1 MTIQNSKKLF
11 FLTCWLPLLIGVFI
25 TLVVAWIVDYK
36 NNHDVNSYTNN
47 LADKT
52 ESIVEQRFQHFQY
65 GLRGARGSIVT
76 AGVDGITRKQFEK
89 YSGTRDLGSEFPGA
103 LGFGFI
109 RRVPVEQE
117 SDFLT
122 HARADGAPDF
132 TIRALTPHYGDRF
145 VIQYIY
151 PAEKNSQAV
160 GLDIGSEANRRS
172 TALAAAREDKPHL
185 TAPITLVQA
194 NKKPRKGALVLL
206 PIYSAD
212 AVLNTA
218 EDRESAVVG
227 WSYAPLIIDEVLA
240 NLESLTGQASVSLTN
255 LTEDEPFYRSSDTQA
270 SSSMENATTRT
281 IFVLGQHWKMELTPS
296 TQAVN
301 QIKSLDVGWVIFLGL
316 GLTLFALF
324 VINLLRTNSTT
335 IDQSNEIYELSLKS
349 IAVFF
354 KSPQFKRSC
363 PFGILVIVLI
373 FLVLVWFIT
382 QSRFT
387 DVANNLLATN
397 QSAISN
403 LDEEASHY
411 RRDTLFLANT
421 PPIQLLKT
429 LSVNSDIDVSKE
441 NRVLLKQS
449 DERLEDIF
457 KAYMLS
463 NTDVYQVRFIE
474 ASNGWQERVKVQRN
488 SEELEAFDK
497 ESLQSKENEP
507 YIGQTLNVGRGN
519 VFQSDINLNREF
531 GKIEQPMRPV
541 WRFST
546 PLFYSDGRPLG
557 IIIINVNA
565 NSFLKKVAN
574 STTSE
579 TKLYI
584 TNNEG
589 GFLRNPNS
597 AKDFTFENGGSYRWQ
612 DEFHQVDLPYGL
624 NRFDF
629 TAFSGQQGNV
639 FASES
644 DFSLSENSNDRVIK
658 IYATLSQFLVFQ
670 DMAIEI
676 GSVLVALL
684 LISLIGVI
692 IQYWVWLS
700 DKIRQRETWNLQIEL
715 QRNKE
720 MTRFKGLLESAP
732 DATFV
737 IDELGIIQVV
747 NAQAEYMFGYDRVEL
762 EGKEIQKLLPEYSR
776 QVSESKLIDRM
787 RDDDQAVVQESNKQ
801 SIAQKSNGDELPV
814 EISLSAVNLDEQI
827 LVSASV
833 RNISERLQI
842 EEQLRNALHDTE
854 LATQAKSA
862 FLANTSH
869 EIRTPLNA
877 IIGLG
882 YLLAEEKLTEA
893 QHQLVSKI
901 QISGKSLLGIVNDV
915 LDLSKIEANEMEL
928 EAQPV
933 ELRELCEEVSS
944 VFAIQAEAKNLEFH
958 FDLDPKLPSWVIT
971 DSTRLRQILANLI
984 SNSLKFTT
992 IGKISVSAKIEDT
1005 EQVLPENHINV
1016 RLTVTDTGIGI
1027 SPEAQARLFKPFTQ
1041 ADTSTTRRFGG
1052 TGLGLSIVHQL
1063 VSLMDGKIGIESA
1076 ENVGSQFWVDLPLRV
1091 QTLDEI
1097 AAQEN
1102 QNQTLFVLIAEDDP
1116 IDAQQ
1121 LRKMTRALGWRSEV
1135 VSNGVELVDT
1145 YLSRQANNL
1154 RPPDAMILD
1163 WQMPQMDGIEAM
1175 NLLANKIGC
1184 ENLPAVLMVS
1194 AHDKEVITAND
1205 SEHYASGF
1213 LLKPVDPSSLFN
1225 AVNDAVTL
1233 NTGNSKRVLQS
1244 TRTEAVGAKW
1254 LPNMSLLVVDDS
1266 PINLIVVSHVLKHN
1280 GALVQTANSGEEAL
1294 VLLEDS
1300 SNDYDA
1306 VLMDVQMPGIDGL
1319 ETTARV
1325 RNGLGLTSLPIIALT
1340 AGALVE
1346 ERNRALAAGM
1356 NDFLTK
1362 PIDPSKLINVLRT
1375 LVEAYRGKEIAIESL
1390 HSRESETTNE
1400 TSDETDNWPVITGLN
1415 IDKAK
1420 NILLGN
1426 KELFLSTL
1434 DGLLLEYSN
1443 LALAPESSI
1452 DEPDSAPL
1460 RLEMASQVHKL
1471 RSVSGMVG
1479 AEKIQQLA
1487 AQAEKILRSE
1497 NDPAKQVLEEL
1508 SLALQELHQA
1518 SSTVLL
1524 AWKEEKLDA
1533 APSKGDAPRLRLET
1547 ATHILALLEEQDLN
1561 ALEEF
1566 DEHKE
1571 SFRDTLG
1578 DERFEELQAH
1588 LSKLNFKEAINII
1601 SPLINTLRTT
1611 H

>member
-1 MTIQNSKKLF
+1 MTIKNTKKIG
-11 FLTCWLPLLIGVFI
+11 FLACWLPLLVGVFS
-25 TLVVAWIVDYK
+25 TLIAAWIVDYK
-36 NNHDVNSYTNN
+36 NNYEVNLYTNN

-52 ESIVEQRFQHFQY
+52 ESLIEQRFQHFQY
-65 GLRGARGSIVT
+65 GLRGARGAIVT
-76 AGVDGITRKQFEK
+76 AGVDDITRKQFEK
-89 YSGTRDLGSEFPGA
+89 YSGTRDVGSEFPGA

-109 RRVPVEQE
+109 RRVSVEQE
-117 SDFLT
+117 SDFLN

-132 TIRALTPHYGDRF
+132 TIRALTPHDSDRF

-151 PAEKNSQAV
+151 PAAKNSQAI
-160 GLDIGSEANRRS
+160 GLDIGSEANRRAA
-172 TALAAAREDKPHL
+172 ALSAAREDKPYL

-212 AVLNTA
+212 AVLNTP
-218 EDRESAVVG
+218 EERESAVAG
-227 WSYAPLIIDEVLA
+227 WSYAPIVIDEVLA
-240 NLESLTGQASVSLTN
+240 HLESLTDQASVTLTN
-255 LTEDEPFYRSSDTQA
+255 LTEDEPFYRSNDSEING
-270 SSSMENATTRT
+270 SMENATTRT
-281 IFVLGQHWKMELTPS
+281 IFVLGQHWKMEIMPS

-301 QIKSLDVGWVIFLGL
+301 QIKSLSVGLVIVLGL

-335 IDQSNEIYELSLKS
+335 IDQSNEIYRLNFKS
-349 IAVFF
+349 ISAFF
-354 KSPQFKRSC
+354 KSSQFKRSC
-363 PFGILVIVLI
+363 PFGLLVIVLI
-373 FLVLVWFIT
+373 FLVSAWPIT
-382 QSRFT
+382 QSHFT
-387 DVANNLLATN
+387 EVANHLSETK
-397 QSAISN
+397 QSAIST
-403 LDEEASHY
+403 LAEEASHY

-421 PPIQLLKT
+421 PPIQSLKK
-429 LSVNSDIDVSKE
+429 LPVHSDMGVSKE
-441 NRVLLKQS
+441 NRALLKQS
-449 DERLEDIF
+449 DERIEDIF

-474 ASNGWQERVKVQRN
+474 TANGWQERVKVQRN
-488 SEELEAFDK
+488 GEELEAYDK
-497 ESLQSKENEP
+497 ELLQSKENEP
-507 YIGQTLNVGRGN
+507 YIGQTLDVGRGN
-519 VFQSDINLNREF
+519 VFQSDFNLNREF

-557 IIIINVNA
+557 MIIININA
-565 NSFLKKVAN
+565 DRFLKKISKN
-574 STTSE
+574 TTLNTE
-579 TKLYI
+579 LYI

-589 GFLRNPNS
+589 GFLRHPNS
-597 AKDFTFENGGSYRWQ
+597 SKEFTFEYGASNRWQ
-612 DEFHQVDLPYGL
+612 DEFHPVDLSYGF

-629 TAFSGQQGNV
+629 TAFSGQQDNV
-639 FASES
+639 FANES
-644 DFSLSENSNDRVIK
+644 SFLLSSNANDRVIK
-658 IYATLSQFLVFQ
+658 IYATIPQFLVFQ
-670 DMAIEI
+670 RIAFEI
-676 GSVLVALL
+676 GSVLIALL
-684 LISLIGVI
+684 LISLIVVI
-692 IQYWVWLS
+692 IQYWMWLS
-700 DKIRQRETWNLQIEL
+700 DKIRQRETWNTQIEL

-747 NAQAEYMFGYDRVEL
+747 NAQAEHMFGYDRVEL

-814 EISLSAVNLDEQI
+814 EISLSAINLDEQI

-833 RNISERLQI
+833 RNISARLQI
-842 EEQLRNALHDTE
+842 EDQLRNALRDAE

-944 VFAIQAEAKNLEFH
+944 VFAIQAEAKSLEFH
-958 FDLDPKLPSWVIT
+958 FELDPKLPFWVIT

-992 IGKISVSAKIEDT
+992 IGKISISAKVEDT

-1027 SPEAQARLFKPFTQ
+1027 SPEAQARLFKPFSQ
-1041 ADTSTTRRFGG
+1041 ADSSTTRRFGG

-1063 VSLMDGKIGIESA
+1063 VSLMDGRIGIESA

-1091 QTLDEI
+1091 QTLEEI

-1102 QNQTLFVLIAEDDP
+1102 QQQTLFVLIAEDDP
-1116 IDAQQ
+1116 ADAQQ

-1135 VSNGVELVDT
+1135 VSNGVELVDA
-1145 YLSRQANNL
+1145 YISRQENNL
-1154 RPPDAMILD
+1154 RPPDAMIVD
-1163 WQMPQMDGIEAM
+1163 WQMPLMDGVEAM
-1175 NLLANKIGC
+1175 NVLASKIGR
-1184 ENLPAVLMVS
+1184 ENIPAVLMVS
-1194 AHDKEVITAND
+1194 AHDRDAIIKND
-1205 SEHYASGF
+1205 PVHYVSGF

-1244 TRTEAVGAKW
+1244 TRAEAVGAKW
-1254 LPNMSLLVVDDS
+1254 LPNIRLLVVDDS
-1266 PINLIVVSHVLKHN
+1266 PTNLIVVSHVLKHN

-1294 VLLEDS
+1294 ILLEDS

-1319 ETTARV
+1319 ETTELV
-1325 RNGLGLTSLPIIALT
+1325 RKNLGLTSLPIIALT

-1346 ERNRALAAGM
+1346 ERNRALEAGM

-1390 HSRESETTNE
+1390 HSIASETTPVID
-1400 TSDETDNWPVITGLN
+1400 SWPVITGLN
-1415 IDKAK
+1415 LDKAK
-1420 NILLGN
+1420 NLLLGD
-1426 KELFLSTL
+1426 KALFLNTL

-1443 LALAPESSI
+1443 LALAPENDI
-1452 DEPDSAPL
+1452 DQPKSAAL
-1460 RLEMASQVHKL
+1460 RLEIASQVHKL

-1497 NDPAKQVLEEL
+1497 DNPAKQVLVEL
-1508 SLALQELHQA
+1508 SLALQELQQA
-1518 SSTVLL
+1518 CSATLL
-1524 AWKEEKLDA
+1524 IWKKEKPDRTS
-1533 APSKGDAPRLRLET
+1533 SKGEVPILQLET
-1547 ATHILALLEEQDLN
+1547 VTQILLLLEEQDLS
-1561 ALEEF
+1561 ALGEF
-1566 DEHKE
+1566 DENSA
-1571 SFRDTLG
+1571 SFRNALG
-1578 DERFEELQAH
+1578 DEIFIELQEH
-1588 LSKLNFKEAINII
+1588 LEKLNFKEVI
-1601 SPLINTLRTT
+1601 SILTPLINTLGAR
-1611 H
+1611 

>member
-1 MTIQNSKKLF
+1 
-11 FLTCWLPLLIGVFI
+11 
-25 TLVVAWIVDYK
+25 
-36 NNHDVNSYTNN
+36 
-47 LADKT
+47 
-52 ESIVEQRFQHFQY
+52 
-65 GLRGARGSIVT
+65 
-76 AGVDGITRKQFEK
+76 
-89 YSGTRDLGSEFPGA
+89 
-103 LGFGFI
+103 
-109 RRVPVEQE
+109 
-117 SDFLT
+117 
-122 HARADGAPDF
+122 
-132 TIRALTPHYGDRF
+132 
-145 VIQYIY
+145 
-151 PAEKNSQAV
+151 
-160 GLDIGSEANRRS
+160 
-172 TALAAAREDKPHL
+172 
-185 TAPITLVQA
+185 
-194 NKKPRKGALVLL
+194 
-206 PIYSAD
+206 
-212 AVLNTA
+212 
-218 EDRESAVVG
+218 
-227 WSYAPLIIDEVLA
+227 
-240 NLESLTGQASVSLTN
+240 
-255 LTEDEPFYRSSDTQA
+255 
-270 SSSMENATTRT
+270 
-281 IFVLGQHWKMELTPS
+281 
-296 TQAVN
+296 
-301 QIKSLDVGWVIFLGL
+301 
-316 GLTLFALF
+316 
-324 VINLLRTNSTT
+324 
-335 IDQSNEIYELSLKS
+335 
-349 IAVFF
+349 
-354 KSPQFKRSC
+354 
-363 PFGILVIVLI
+363 
-373 FLVLVWFIT
+373 
-382 QSRFT
+382 
-387 DVANNLLATN
+387 
-397 QSAISN
+397 
-403 LDEEASHY
+403 
-411 RRDTLFLANT
+411 
-421 PPIQLLKT
+421 
-429 LSVNSDIDVSKE
+429 
-441 NRVLLKQS
+441 
-449 DERLEDIF
+449 
-457 KAYMLS
+457 
-463 NTDVYQVRFIE
+463 
-474 ASNGWQERVKVQRN
+474 
-488 SEELEAFDK
+488 
-497 ESLQSKENEP
+497 
-507 YIGQTLNVGRGN
+507 
-519 VFQSDINLNREF
+519 
-531 GKIEQPMRPV
+531 MRPV

-565 NSFLKKVAN
+565 DRFLKKVAN
-574 STTSE
+574 STTFE

-589 GFLRNPNS
+589 GFLRHPNS
-597 AKDFTFENGGSYRWQ
+597 SKEFTFEYGDSNRWQ
-612 DEFHQVDLPYGL
+612 DEFHPVDLSYGL

-644 DFSLSENSNDRVIK
+644 DFSLSSNSNERVIK
-658 IYATLSQFLVFQ
+658 IYATISQLFVFQ

-676 GSVLVALL
+676 GSVLVALFL
-684 LISLIGVI
+684 ITLISII
-692 IQYWVWLS
+692 IQYWMWLS

-833 RNISERLQI
+833 RNISERLKV
-842 EEQLRNALHDTE
+842 EEKLRNALRDAE

-882 YLLAEEKLTEA
+882 YLLAEEKLTES
-893 QHQLVSKI
+893 QHQLVTKI

-958 FDLDPKLPSWVIT
+958 FDLDPKLPAWVIT

-992 IGKISVSAKIEDT
+992 IGKISISAKVEDT

-1027 SPEAQARLFKPFTQ
+1027 SPEAQAHLFKPFSQ
-1041 ADTSTTRRFGG
+1041 ADSSTTRRFGG

-1116 IDAQQ
+1116 ADAQQ

-1135 VSNGVELVDT
+1135 VSNGVELVDA
-1145 YLSRQANNL
+1145 YIERQENNL

-1163 WQMPQMDGIEAM
+1163 WQMPLMDGIEAM
-1175 NLLANKIGC
+1175 NLLASKIGR

-1194 AHDKEVITAND
+1194 EYDKEVITAND
-1205 SEHYASGF
+1205 PEHYASGF

-1244 TRTEAVGAKW
+1244 TRAEAVGAKW

-1266 PINLIVVSHVLKHN
+1266 PTNLIVVSHVLKHN

-1306 VLMDVQMPGIDGL
+1306 VLMDVQMPCIDGL
-1319 ETTARV
+1319 ETTVRV

-1346 ERNRALAAGM
+1346 ERNRALEAGM

-1390 HSRESETTNE
+1390 HSPKPETTNE
-1400 TSDETDNWPVITGLN
+1400 TPDETSYETDTWPVITGLN
-1415 IDKAK
+1415 LDKAK
-1420 NILLGN
+1420 NILLGD
-1426 KELFLSTL
+1426 KALFLNTL

-1443 LALAPESSI
+1443 LALAPESDI

-1460 RLEMASQVHKL
+1460 RLETASQVHKL

-1497 NDPAKQVLEEL
+1497 NDPAKQVLVEL
-1508 SLALQELHQA
+1508 SLALQELQQA
-1518 SSTVLL
+1518 SSTALL

-1533 APSKGDAPRLRLET
+1533 APSKGEAPMLQPET
-1547 ATHILALLEEQDLN
+1547 VTHILALLEEQDLN

-1578 DERFEELQAH
+1578 DERFEKLQEH
-1588 LSKLNFKEAINII
+1588 LSKLNFKEAKSIL
-1601 SPLINTLRTT
+1601 SPLINTLGTT
-1611 H
+1611 Q